1 MYYAENMTEDN
12 PGSSGEMCQVV
23 SGRRLVRP
31 TSTYTAARDA
41 LTLAHCVCVC
51 GQCHDKSCM
60 TSAIEMSDIL
70 TQANAALV
78 ETLVKALRLLV
89 DYLGVCA
96 VYS

>member
-1 MYYAENMTEDN
+1 
-12 PGSSGEMCQVV
+12 
-23 SGRRLVRP
+23 
-31 TSTYTAARDA
+31 
-41 LTLAHCVCVC
+41 
-51 GQCHDKSCM
+51 M

-78 ETLVKALRLLV
+78 ETLVKAFRLLV

>member
-1 MYYAENMTEDN
+1 
-12 PGSSGEMCQVV
+12 
-23 SGRRLVRP
+23 
-31 TSTYTAARDA
+31 
-41 LTLAHCVCVC
+41 
-51 GQCHDKSCM
+51 M

-78 ETLVKALRLLV
+78 ERLVKALRLLV

>member
-1 MYYAENMTEDN
+1 
-12 PGSSGEMCQVV
+12 
-23 SGRRLVRP
+23 
-31 TSTYTAARDA
+31 
-41 LTLAHCVCVC
+41 
-51 GQCHDKSCM
+51 M

-89 DYLGVCA
+89 DYLDGCP

>member
-1 MYYAENMTEDN
+1 M
-12 PGSSGEMCQVV
+12 SSREWPTSSAADIDVHRG
-23 SGRRLVRP
+23 SGRSN
-31 TSTYTAARDA
+31 TSP
-41 LTLAHCVCVC
+41 LCVC